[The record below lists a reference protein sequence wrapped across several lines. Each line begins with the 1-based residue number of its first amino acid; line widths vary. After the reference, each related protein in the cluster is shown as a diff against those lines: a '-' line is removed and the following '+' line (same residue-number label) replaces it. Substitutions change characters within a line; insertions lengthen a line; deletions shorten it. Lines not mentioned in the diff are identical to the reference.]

1 MSMNNQNFY
10 TRLDFMV
17 DVDKKENQLKT
28 INIKYLESDTFDND
42 KIDGLCLGIFDDG
55 TVPLA
60 SVGHLLFK

>member
-1 MSMNNQNFY
+1 MSMDNQNFY

-17 DVDKKENQLKT
+17 DIDKNENQLET

-42 KIDGLCLGIFDDG
+42 KIDGLCLGIFDG
-55 TVPLA
+55 VAPPA